1 MISSLINIETTLVQH
16 ELAAKEDKDN
26 FFNRLSMQTRGRRK
40 TKLIRGQEVPAEL
53 RLTEAEAIAV
63 KTNQRLLVNVLDKII
78 QLGNDLLNEELR
90 Q

>member
-1 MISSLINIETTLVQH
+1 
-16 ELAAKEDKDN
+16 
-26 FFNRLSMQTRGRRK
+26 MQTRGRRK
-40 TKLIRGQEVPAEL
+40 TKLIRGQSVPMEL